1 MAKVYM
7 TDRITPESLVH
18 IYEAMGISLPG
29 RVAVKISTG
38 EPGGHNFLQ
47 PDLIKDLVHRLKGTI
62 VECNTA
68 YEGRRNTTQAHWQT
82 IHDHGFA
89 AIAPCDILDEDG
101 DMAIPVN
108 GGYHLHENYVGSH
121 LADYDSMLMLS
132 HFKGHA
138 MGGFGGALKNMS
150 IGLASSRGKIWIHT
164 SASSERFEDVFT
176 ADHDSFLESMADADK
191 SVMDFVGRSRIVY
204 INVANRLSV
213 DCDCDAHPHNP
224 EDCYV
229 RIPAGYP
236 ESHADQRLPYRRYH
250 HPDRVADSL
259 YA

>member
-18 IYEAMGISLPG
+18 IYEAMGISLTG

-89 AIAPCDILDEDG
+89 ALPH
-101 DMAIPVN
+101 AISWMRM
-108 GGYHLHENYVGSH
+108 GTWQFCERR
-121 LADYDSMLMLS
+121 LS
-132 HFKGHA
+132 SPRELCGEP
-138 MGGFGGALKNMS
+138 FGGL
-150 IGLASSRGKIWIHT
+150 
-164 SASSERFEDVFT
+164 
-176 ADHDSFLESMADADK
+176 
-191 SVMDFVGRSRIVY
+191 
-204 INVANRLSV
+204 
-213 DCDCDAHPHNP
+213 
-224 EDCYV
+224 
-229 RIPAGYP
+229 
-236 ESHADQRLPYRRYH
+236 
-250 HPDRVADSL
+250 
-259 YA
+259 